1 VRYVRIILVAVAL
14 YGAYGYFTSRPVD
27 WPAGELV
34 ADDPKQ
40 VNFEAA
46 APIPRRNFQ
55 LLARARFGAEVRV
68 LSHERYRAGELADIS
83 PLDLAVGWGP
93 MSDSA
98 VLDRLEISQSNRF
111 YYWHFD
117 DEPPIPQRE
126 IVTHSSNWHLVP
138 ADDNVWSE
146 LQRVRTGD
154 IISLEG
160 LLIDIKNSNGQV
172 IRTSLRRN
180 DTGAGACEVV
190 LVETVSFRHH
200 EERS

>member
-1 VRYVRIILVAVAL
+1 MRLVAIILVAVAL
-14 YGAYGYFTSRPVD
+14 YGAYGYITSRPID

-40 VNFEAA
+40 TNFEGAE
-46 APIPRRNFQ
+46 PIQHKSFE
-55 LLARARFGAEVRV
+55 LLPRARFSAEVRV
-68 LSHERYRAGELADIS
+68 LGHEQYRAGDLADVS

-98 VLDRLEISQSNRF
+98 VIDELDISQSNRF

-138 ADDNVWSE
+138 ADDVVWHD
-146 LQRVRTGD
+146 LQRVREGD
-154 IISLEG
+154 IVTLEG

-190 LVETVSFRHH
+190 LVEKVSYRYH
-200 EERS
+200 